1 MGDDFDAGNPPP
13 ENFYS
18 RQWGAR
24 MTDLSTAHA
33 GELRAC
39 PFCGKRD
46 AFVEQSTFA
55 SSYVICN
62 NCMARGPDSTQDGD
76 DEDEPGRAAAIA
88 AWNTRPAAPDVAR
101 LEDRVKALEAGLR
114 AIAEYRL
121 PLGLSAAGHARALLS
136 GGEG

>member
-1 MGDDFDAGNPPP
+1 MGNDYDAGNPPP

-33 GELRAC
+33 ECQATLGNAILTADTSKEGWRGSLYSTAVAITS
-39 PFCGKRD
+39 P
-46 AFVEQSTFA
+46 AFAE
-55 SSYVICN
+55 
-62 NCMARGPDSTQDGD
+62 M
-76 DEDEPGRAAAIA
+76 
-88 AWNTRPAAPDVAR
+88 AR
-101 LEDRVKALEAGLR
+101 LEERVAALEAGLR